1 MTSLCHFGEASVI
14 VSLLASTLTTD
25 DALPV
30 MYVRRY
36 HHEGGCWR
44 TRYRDMGHTLVSKG
58 AGDCVSRR
66 GDQSGPR
73 AAVAIGRL
81 APWPPW
87 PRAASCAGLQ
97 VSIEPV
103 DQARRDVDLIGASE
117 EKMSLVGVNDE
128 LRPYAETPQSVPVF
142 VGLRDRHLRIAIAAY
157 DQSRCVHVLDERH
170 RGTAC
175 VHRRVVVDRGAE
187 VRDHP
192 RIDVVRAVVTE
203 PVRKSCACDRRLEAV
218 CLGQGP
224 HGHVAAVAPAGDPHP
239 LRIDRRGLLRRVDTA
254 QNVAQVA
261 VAEVLDV
268 GLRECLALTDILSG
282 IDAARSEEHTS
293 ELQSL
298 AYLVCRLLLEKK
310 KTHYTCTSAP
320 S

>member
-14 VSLLASTLTTD
+14 VSLLASTLTSN

-36 HHEGGCWR
+36 HHEGGSWR

-87 PRAASCAGLQ
+87 PRVASCAGLQ

-157 DQSRCVHVLDERH
+157 DQ
-170 RGTAC
+170 
-175 VHRRVVVDRGAE
+175 
-187 VRDHP
+187 
-192 RIDVVRAVVTE
+192 
-203 PVRKSCACDRRLEAV
+203 
-218 CLGQGP
+218 
-224 HGHVAAVAPAGDPHP
+224 
-239 LRIDRRGLLRRVDTA
+239 
-254 QNVAQVA
+254 NVAQVA

-268 GLRECLALTDILSG
+268 GLRECLALTVA
-282 IDAARSEEHTS
+282 AARIGLEHEVALARKDRIEGIRARREERIMRVRR
-293 ELQSL
+293 
-298 AYLVCRLLLEKK
+298 AAMYLDHKRV
-310 KTHYTCTSAP
+310 AP
-320 S
+320 SLHDRRRFDEHSLNAEAIALPEHVGRLAGDRLHAGVGSGDGLPLAGRPGLHFGR